1 MPKVDKTVERVYLSP
16 INEARYKRA
25 YLFVNEQQKPYW
37 WIRIDL
43 PGSKQIVRSTGVRYY
58 DNSPEHDKE
67 AIGSAWQI
75 YAEIDNRIEQD
86 LAPKVTTIN
95 SAVREYMADAKEGYK
110 LNEQLAAPAEKSIF
124 GAYWTRQNYLAY
136 TNWYDKVILPFFKT
150 SEFLSKPITD
160 ITQRD
165 ITKWMAWRTKKFPNY
180 SPSTLAKIDT
190 ALRAIFEFALEVKGE
205 RFVPPRIKSPK
216 QNLVER
222 RRPAIDDDKFYKLQE
237 HLRQQF
243 QKEIALPLK
252 DVPLK
257 AEQRFLFYCWIETLE
272 HTGIRPWTT
281 KALAMRMSDIE
292 KGKSSSGEVQLFVR
306 RREKGHT
313 YTAPATRYWIH
324 TLNRLDAFYAARGLK
339 KREFLLC
346 HTRDNPAMG
355 VKKGDA
361 IASFKTAWNTAIR
374 DLGFNDSHLPK
385 NQRFTPYTIRHRVI
399 TRLLVDNPNLS
410 PVEIAA
416 NVGSSLEMVSK
427 IYYEHKAMRNYEKLQ
442 ENTVDYLSVVD
453 TFSKSGGW
461 KGAIDRDSREHIS
474 LYREDPKLVGGVK
487 PSDIK

>member
-43 PGSKQIVRSTGVRYY
+43 PRKQADRSIYWRFVTTT
-58 DNSPEHDKE
+58 NSPEHDKE

-165 ITKWMAWRTKKFPNY
+165 ITKWTAWRTKKFPDY

-190 ALRAIFEFALEVKGE
+190 AA
-205 RFVPPRIKSPK
+205 KS
-216 QNLVER
+216 
-222 RRPAIDDDKFYKLQE
+222 
-237 HLRQQF
+237 
-243 QKEIALPLK
+243 
-252 DVPLK
+252 
-257 AEQRFLFYCWIETLE
+257 
-272 HTGIRPWTT
+272 
-281 KALAMRMSDIE
+281 
-292 KGKSSSGEVQLFVR
+292 
-306 RREKGHT
+306 
-313 YTAPATRYWIH
+313 
-324 TLNRLDAFYAARGLK
+324 
-339 KREFLLC
+339 
-346 HTRDNPAMG
+346 
-355 VKKGDA
+355 
-361 IASFKTAWNTAIR
+361 
-374 DLGFNDSHLPK
+374 DL
-385 NQRFTPYTIRHRVI
+385 
-399 TRLLVDNPNLS
+399 
-410 PVEIAA
+410 
-416 NVGSSLEMVSK
+416 
-427 IYYEHKAMRNYEKLQ
+427 
-442 ENTVDYLSVVD
+442 
-453 TFSKSGGW
+453 
-461 KGAIDRDSREHIS
+461 
-474 LYREDPKLVGGVK
+474 
-487 PSDIK
+487 